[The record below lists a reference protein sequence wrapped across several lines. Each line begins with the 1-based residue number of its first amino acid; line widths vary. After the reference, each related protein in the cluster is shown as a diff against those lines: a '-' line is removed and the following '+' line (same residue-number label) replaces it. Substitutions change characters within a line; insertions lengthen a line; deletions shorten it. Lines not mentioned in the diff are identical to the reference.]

1 LRGWPSFAGLARAP
15 RDSQVSVVIESFLAG
30 RASPETRDILARGT
44 YPLMVRASADSL
56 RLDPDPATQPAMGA
70 GVGRGRGRQ
79 GGFQRLPQLTGLP
92 QVIGLALG
100 SPEFQRR

>member
-1 LRGWPSFAGLARAP
+1 MARA
-15 RDSQVSVVIESFLAG
+15 A
-30 RASPETRDILARGT
+30 
-44 YPLMVRASADSL
+44 ADSTM
-56 RLDPDPATQPAMGA
+56 LDDTSPGMDMERGRI
-70 GVGRGRGRQ
+70 GGRGGRQ